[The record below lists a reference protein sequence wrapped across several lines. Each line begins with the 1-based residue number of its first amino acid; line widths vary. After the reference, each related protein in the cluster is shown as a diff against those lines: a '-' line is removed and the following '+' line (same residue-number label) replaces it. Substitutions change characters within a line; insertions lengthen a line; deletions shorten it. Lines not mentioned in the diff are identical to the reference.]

1 MSLRNT
7 VITMLPLYLFLFCTC
22 AAPIAAAAITWR
34 ADVGG
39 AVYST
44 PVFSASGELYV
55 SSYDGNLYSIAAN
68 GSRTWR
74 VFLGPLYYSPLFV
87 QDSRIS
93 DAMHSARGSNGS
105 VSLERSGS
113 DFPKVFAGYNIGG
126 GGLGVVAGISSVGQ
140 LLFRDTFG
148 VGSLQCAPQYLRGTL
163 LSCDDGGFIVAL
175 DGDGRG
181 QLWSAD
187 IHGGSVLSNIVVF
200 DNVLDGILCV
210 GGAAHRIV
218 CLDVNGTAIWNT
230 TGGGSS
236 GDFVTVL
243 SSARGGGSLVSGAF
257 CLCVRALPNLLAL
270 SSCSGAT
277 QQLLPSRVVI
287 LIHLAASFLGHVTSH
302 SSSNGDVQWSFNAG
316 SSVTCTATLPT
327 SSGRIDAL
335 VVATAA
341 GSVLAL
347 SCADGVLLWSA
358 GFKGP
363 VAVAAGQNPVVPQQR
378 SFLVFF
384 LSLCFALQL
393 SIACLCLT
401 ALANACTRCNRTTVR
416 NNCNARAC
424 VFVEIF
430 IRNHHLERRCSST
443 HRAVLSSCR
452 CAFLLARHQRMLG
465 QRRWLRLL
473 HLNERLFS
481 TARLRT
487 PPRANFLLLLTN
499 AITFKSEGS
508 FRDMS
513 P

>member
-7 VITMLPLYLFLFCTC
+7 VIAMLPLCLFLFCTY

-44 PVFSASGELYV
+44 PVFSASGDLYV

-93 DAMHSARGSNGS
+93 DAKRSARGSNGS
-105 VSLERSGS
+105 VSLERSSS
-113 DFPKVFAGYNIGG
+113 DYPKVFAGYSIGG
-126 GGLGVVAGISSVGQ
+126 EGLGVVAGISSAGK

-175 DGDGRG
+175 AGDGRG

-187 IHGGSVLSNIVVF
+187 IHGGSVLSNIVVL

-230 TGGGSS
+230 SGGGSS

-257 CLCVRALPNLLAL
+257 CLCVRALPNLLAS

-277 QQLLPSRVVI
+277 PQQLLPSRVVL
-287 LIHLAASFLGHVTSH
+287 LICLAASFLGHVTSH
-302 SSSNGDVQWSFNAG
+302 SSANGDVQWSFNAG
-316 SSVTCTATLPT
+316 SSVTGTATLPT
-327 SSGRIDAL
+327 SDGRIDAL

-358 GFKGP
+358 GFEGP
-363 VAVAAGQNPVVPQQR
+363 VAVAAGQNPAVPTAALI
-378 SFLVFF
+378 SCFF
-384 LSLCFALQL
+384 S
-393 SIACLCLT
+393 
-401 ALANACTRCNRTTVR
+401 
-416 NNCNARAC
+416 
-424 VFVEIF
+424 
-430 IRNHHLERRCSST
+430 
-443 HRAVLSSCR
+443 
-452 CAFLLARHQRMLG
+452 
-465 QRRWLRLL
+465 
-473 HLNERLFS
+473 
-481 TARLRT
+481 
-487 PPRANFLLLLTN
+487 
-499 AITFKSEGS
+499 
-508 FRDMS
+508 
-513 P
+513 

>member
-1 MSLRNT
+1 
-7 VITMLPLYLFLFCTC
+7 MLPLCLFLFCAS
-22 AAPIAAAAITWR
+22 AASIAVAAITWR

-44 PVFSASGELYV
+44 PVFSPSGDLYV
-55 SSYDGNLYSIAAN
+55 SSYDGNIYSIAAN
-68 GSRTWR
+68 GSQTWR

-93 DAMHSARGSNGS
+93 DAMHSPHGSNGS
-105 VSLERSGS
+105 ESGT
-113 DFPKVFAGYNIGG
+113 DFSKVFAGYNIGG
-126 GGLGVVAGISSVGQ
+126 GGLGVVAGISSAGQ

-148 VGSLQCAPQYLRGTL
+148 VASLQCAPQYLRGTL

-175 DGDGRG
+175 AGDGRG

-187 IHGGSVLSNIVVF
+187 VHGGSVLSNIVVF

-257 CLCVRALPNLLAL
+257 CLCVRASPNLLAL
-270 SSCSGAT
+270 SSCSCKKNAT
-277 QQLLPSRVVI
+277 QQLLFQSRI
-287 LIHLAASFLGHVTSH
+287 LPLICLAASFLGHVTSH

-316 SSVTCTATLPT
+316 SSATSTATLPT
-327 SSGRIDAL
+327 SGGRIDAL

-358 GFKGP
+358 GFEGP
-363 VAVAAGQNPVVPQQR
+363 VAVAAGQNPVVPQQ
-378 SFLVFF
+378 
-384 LSLCFALQL
+384 
-393 SIACLCLT
+393 
-401 ALANACTRCNRTTVR
+401 
-416 NNCNARAC
+416 
-424 VFVEIF
+424 
-430 IRNHHLERRCSST
+430 H
-443 HRAVLSSCR
+443 
-452 CAFLLARHQRMLG
+452 
-465 QRRWLRLL
+465 
-473 HLNERLFS
+473 
-481 TARLRT
+481 
-487 PPRANFLLLLTN
+487 
-499 AITFKSEGS
+499 
-508 FRDMS
+508 
-513 P
+513 